1 MLNRLPTPAGLPPL
15 PLMLAD
21 LGQPSARH
29 LGRALGVTERTA
41 RRWVAAGH
49 APRPAM
55 LALFWVTRWGHS
67 AALCEAQHSA
77 ALARAYSAALAD
89 EKAAL
94 QADLSRVLALA
105 DTGAANVPT
114 WRALPLA
121 PVLPL
126 RQEAKHAPRSA

>member
-1 MLNRLPTPAGLPPL
+1 MLNRLPTPAQLPPL

-21 LGQPSARH
+21 LGQPSTSH

-41 RRWVAAGH
+41 RRWLAAGH

-55 LALFWVTRWGHS
+55 LALFWVTRWGQS
-67 AALCEAQHSA
+67 LALCEAEHSA
-77 ALARAYSAALAD
+77 ALARAYAACLAD
-89 EKAAL
+89 ENHAL
-94 QADLSRVLALA
+94 QADLGRVLALA

-126 RQEAKHAPRSA
+126 APARRAG